1 MTLLAPTTPSRNSNL
16 TSPPSWL
23 VEIHS
28 ELWGKLELLGD
39 IFRTANLKKENF
51 IELQRQLEE
60 LNPERISESYVA
72 KNVHSY
78 ALGALLSI

>member
-1 MTLLAPTTPSRNSNL
+1 MTLLATTTPSRNSNL

-28 ELWGKLELLGD
+28 ELWGKLGD